1 MNSIQHLDM
10 SGPGQE
16 GETDLHR
23 HDPTAI
29 LEVGQWYWV
38 VPDREEEADIH
49 HEPDLETTS
58 DSTEDDA
65 DEATRALVRVRK
77 EGTQLHLP
85 EPPVPGAWL
94 GCVMHIGSN
103 YVALQEPSDNR
114 SYHTARVHFK
124 DVARDLIREPNA
136 ETVIRAYKHHYQYE
150 ANRTLKRI
158 QDLTL
163 ALGVSKMGMITAKGM
178 SAGGANIDSQT
189 THALAVLGAQN
200 NIEHYKNA
208 LQAAKEVQL
217 PELFEQL
224 KDQNRE
230 LTRWLMADA
239 TTMEAHAGQL
249 KDSIKLVED
258 RIFNVSLYA
267 GLCETVV
274 QCRDGKPA
282 DASEKLRIMQRRMH
296 MDEECLLDYQAGG
309 MEFKNIR
316 AFDAWLSK
324 DENLRRVLPFERCM
338 VAMRVRREAKER
350 DWGGS
355 ISQLLINFDLDK
367 ADKATFLY
375 IRNGEQLW
383 RLDTELDFEAM
394 IFPDKAML
402 NLAEPMMFRMWG
414 SYRVEEMIT
423 VSEYETRVAAI
434 REKERQAEQW
444 ARDNPDQ
451 HEFHNP
457 YRHAGAHWTGSDW
470 HRFDE
475 SSVYFDDAKE
485 SITRRVQYY
494 NRIALIVQ
502 GLYDRSMALHPHPP
516 VRTWDAAG
524 FDAAVE
530 LIYDASYSLTYG
542 EPPSFEAYRERLNAT
557 IDETSVLVGQDDYW
571 ARREAQKE
579 NTRRENDYRARN
591 DHRPVLYR
599 PWGNPGPGI
608 LALPAKVQS
617 RARKVTFTWVR
628 ERQSVDRFRQPI
640 VTNLTVPMSSLLNVS
655 AYKKGD
661 YKQFFQDPRTRAQYL
676 KWAPL
681 LMAAEDYVCG
691 MSAHPVKQ
699 PHAD

>member
-1 MNSIQHLDM
+1 MNILPNSDASSFSTEDEAHV
-10 SGPGQE
+10 
-16 GETDLHR
+16 HR

-38 VPDREEEADIH
+38 ITANRADTDNTP
-49 HEPDLETTS
+49 EDELELI
-58 DSTEDDA
+58 DDPAEDDTDQGGLDLA
-65 DEATRALVRVRK
+65 HPQNGEALPP
-77 EGTQLHLP
+77 LP
-85 EPPVPGAWL
+85 EAPVPGAWL

-103 YVALQEPSDNR
+103 YVALQEPSDRR

-124 DVARDLIREPNA
+124 DVARDLIREPNPEA
-136 ETVIRAYKHHYQYE
+136 VIRAYARHYQHA
-150 ANRTLKRI
+150 ANLTLKRI

-163 ALGVSKMGMITAKGM
+163 ALGVSKMGLITAKGM
-178 SAGGANIDSQT
+178 SGNGANIDSQT

-200 NIEHYKNA
+200 NIEHYKTA
-208 LQAAKEVQL
+208 LHQAKEVQL
-217 PELFEQL
+217 PALFEQMQ
-224 KDQNRE
+224 DQNRE

-239 TTMEAHAGQL
+239 TTMEARAGQF
-249 KDSIKLVED
+249 KDSIQLVEE

-274 QCRDGKPA
+274 QCREGKPA
-282 DASEKLRIMQRRMH
+282 DAAEKLRIMQRRLY

-309 MEFKNIR
+309 MEFKDIR

-355 ISQLLINFDLDK
+355 LSKLLINVELERS
-367 ADKATFLY
+367 DKATFLY

-383 RLDTELDFEAM
+383 RLNTELDFESM
-394 IFPDKAML
+394 IFPDKSML
-402 NLAEPMMFRMWG
+402 NLSEPMMFRTWG
-414 SYRVEEMIT
+414 HSSVEEMIT
-423 VSEYETRVAAI
+423 VADYEKRLEAV
-434 REKERQAEQW
+434 RENQRLEAQW
-444 ARDNPDQ
+444 ERDNPDK
-451 HEFHNP
+451 HHMHNP
-457 YRHAGAHWTGSDW
+457 YRYKFSDW
-470 HRFDE
+470 RESNWHHFDE
-475 SSVYFDDAKE
+475 SSLYFDDAKE
-485 SITRRVQYY
+485 TITKRVHYY

-542 EPPSFEAYRERLNAT
+542 EPPSFEAYRERVNEG
-557 IDETSVLVGQDDYW
+557 INEHSVLVGQDDYW
-571 ARREAQKE
+571 ARREAVKE
-579 NTRRENDYRARN
+579 NARRDNDYRARN
-591 DHRPVLYR
+591 DHRPTHYR
-599 PWGNPGPGI
+599 PYGNPGPGI
-608 LALPAKVQS
+608 LALPSKVQS

-628 ERQSVDRFRQPI
+628 ERQSPDRYRQPI

-655 AYKKGD
+655 AYQKGD

-676 KWAPL
+676 KWAPML
-681 LMAAEDYVCG
+681 LAAEDFVCG
-691 MSAHPVKQ
+691 KSK
-699 PHAD
+699 HAVQMPYID